1 MIFDSP
7 EEYKKREKTEYGAKL
22 ENQILRPRM

>member
-7 EEYKKREKTEYGAKL
+7 EEYKKREKAEYEAKL